1 MTQETKTKKQERVEK
16 QEALNDTIAVMQT
29 PAGRRYI
36 WRLLEHARVFGS
48 SYAHQSNQ
56 TFFREGQR
64 NMGLW
69 IFDELL
75 KASPELFLTMQKEH
89 YILEAPDEPAEEKSN
104 D

>member
-1 MTQETKTKKQERVEK
+1 MTQETKSKRKERMEAQEV
-16 QEALNDTIAVMQT
+16 LNDVIAVMNT
-29 PAGRRYI
+29 AAGRRYV
-36 WRLLEHARVFGS
+36 WRLLEQARVFGS

-69 IFDELL
+69 IFTQVLE
-75 KASPELFLTMQKEH
+75 ASPELFLLMQKEH
-89 YILEAPDEPAEEKSN
+89 YILAKPDKPAEETSN